1 MARIDAVDVFR
12 PKVQIQGTC
21 SDEFAPVRAVFAHNL
36 ETGQDIG
43 ASVAVFVEGQP
54 VVDLW
59 GGYFDGTY
67 TRPFGRHTIVQG
79 YSSTKTVTALCA
91 LVLADRGELDL
102 EATVAKYWPEFGAEG
117 KRDIRVRQLLG
128 HTAGLCGWDVPM
140 TFRDLYDWEKST
152 SLLARQAPLW
162 SPGRISGY
170 HGYTQGHLVGEVVRR
185 ITGKTIGRFLSEGIA
200 APLGVSEDYYIGTP
214 EAADSRVSLLIQGAP
229 DDCPNGSR
237 FHDLSLYN
245 PHPTPRDTW
254 AVDWRRAELPAMNGH
269 GNARGIATLQSVLA
283 HGGANGVRMMSDPGR
298 LRVLEQQSDGPD
310 LVIGVPCRWGMGF
323 SLEMMLF
330 PGVPTE
336 ARAAFW
342 AGNGG
347 SLSFIDLDA
356 RMAIGYVPNRWISG
370 PFEQYRSGSIVRAAY
385 QALRG

>member
-1 MARIDAVDVFR
+1 MARIEDVAVLS

-21 SDEFAPVRAVFAHNL
+21 SDEFAPVRATFVHNL

-43 ASVAVFVEGQP
+43 ASVAVFVEGQC

-59 GGYFDGTY
+59 GGHFDGTY
-67 TRPFGRHTIVQG
+67 TRPFGHHTVVQG
-79 YSSTKTVTALCA
+79 YSSTKTVRALCA

-102 EATVAKYWPEFGAEG
+102 EATVAKYWPEFAVEG
-117 KRDIRVRQLLG
+117 KSDIRVRQLLG

-162 SPGRISGY
+162 APGRTNGY
-170 HGYTQGHLVGEVVRR
+170 HGYTQEHLVGEVVRR
-185 ITGKTIGRFLSEGIA
+185 ITGKTLGRFLSEEIA
-200 APLGVSEDYYIGTP
+200 TPLGVAEGYYIGTP
-214 EAADSRVSLLIQGAP
+214 EDADSRVSLLIQGAP
-229 DDCPNGSR
+229 DDRPNGNR

-254 AVDWRRAELPAMNGH
+254 AVEWRRTELPAMNGH
-269 GNARGIATLQSVLA
+269 GNARGIATLQSVIA
-283 HGGANGVRMMSDPGR
+283 DGSANGVRLMSDAGR

-347 SLSFIDLDA
+347 SLSFVDLDA

-370 PFEQYRSGSIVRAAY
+370 PFEQHRSGNIVRSAY
-385 QALRG
+385 QALRR